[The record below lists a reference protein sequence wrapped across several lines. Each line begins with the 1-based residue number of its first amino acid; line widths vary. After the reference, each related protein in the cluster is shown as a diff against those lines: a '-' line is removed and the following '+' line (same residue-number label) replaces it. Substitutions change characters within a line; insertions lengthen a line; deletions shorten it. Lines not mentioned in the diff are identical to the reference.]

1 MLSSKIIQVTCPN
14 CGAREALEITE
25 KDIERASQSMGLVT
39 KTLDHGT
46 HILLLYLD
54 TDGNVRREN
63 VFPKDEA
70 IKISKDHK
78 TAIIEGEAYKIEE
91 TELSPAFYKR
101 YMLKKP
107 WTELKPRVEH
117 FSEENKNVLELL
129 DNSATAGMMAPEIVD
144 KLKAQGIDASVGKTF
159 EQLESFKKMGHISEI
174 VETAEEISAATFTRV
189 YVLKKPWTEL
199 QEKVDHFSE
208 ENKKILEIIGNS
220 KDAGYTINELREELS
235 PHGIESTAGKLFE
248 QIESFKKMGHV
259 ASKIRPK

>member
-14 CGAREALEITE
+14 CGTREALEITE

-54 TDGNVRREN
+54 TDGNIRREN

-78 TAIIEGEAYKIEE
+78 TAVIEGEAFKIEE

-107 WTELKPRVEH
+107 WAELKSRVEH
-117 FSEENKNVLELL
+117 FSEENKNILEFL
-129 DNSATAGMMAPEIVD
+129 DTASTAGMMAPEIGD
-144 KLKAQGIDASVGKTF
+144 NLKAQGIEASVGKIF
-159 EQLESFKKMGHISEI
+159 EQLESFKKMGHVSEI
-174 VETAEEISAATFTRV
+174 VETAEEIAAETFTRV

-199 QEKVDHFSE
+199 RDRVDHFSE
-208 ENKKILEIIGNS
+208 QNKKILETIGSS
-220 KDAGYTINELREELS
+220 KDEGYTINELREELI
-235 PHGIESTAGKLFE
+235 PNDIEITAAMLFE

-259 ASKIRPK
+259 ASKISPR

>member
-1 MLSSKIIQVTCPN
+1 MLSSKIISVTCPE
-14 CGAREALEITE
+14 CETKEALEITE

-107 WTELKPRVEH
+107 WAELKSRVNH
-117 FSEENKNVLELL
+117 FSEQNKNILELL
-129 DNSATAGMMAPEIVD
+129 DTASTAGMMAPEIVD
-144 KLKAQGIDASVGKTF
+144 KLKAQGITTSVGKIF
-159 EQLESFKKMGHISEI
+159 EQLESFKKMGHVTEI
-174 VETAEEISAATFTRV
+174 VETAEEIGAETFERV
-189 YVLKKPWTEL
+189 YVLTKPWAEIKN
-199 QEKVDHFSE
+199 KVDHFGE
-208 ENKKILEIIGNS
+208 GNKKILEIIGKAGDS
-220 KDAGYTINELREELS
+220 GYTISELTTQLTQADVKYTAAMVFETL
-235 PHGIESTAGKLFE
+235 ESL
-248 QIESFKKMGHV
+248 KKMKHV
-259 ASKIRPK
+259 ASRIKPK